1 MGFEVCCV
9 DHHGRFLAV
18 FRRQPGHHPRED
30 AFLTPP
36 LPAAVEGLVRTI
48 GLRCIPPAQ
57 AIAIDENNPAQ
68 HPSVINPGLPVRPGK
83 EGSQARH
90 LRVGQ
95 PEEIAHVTTPFSEA

>member
-1 MGFEVCCV
+1 MGLEVCCV

-30 AFLTPP
+30 ALFAPTLPP
-36 LPAAVEGLVRTI
+36 AVERLMWAIRGGRIAPT
-48 GLRCIPPAQ
+48 Q

-95 PEEIAHVTTPFSEA
+95 PEEIAHVTAPFSEA